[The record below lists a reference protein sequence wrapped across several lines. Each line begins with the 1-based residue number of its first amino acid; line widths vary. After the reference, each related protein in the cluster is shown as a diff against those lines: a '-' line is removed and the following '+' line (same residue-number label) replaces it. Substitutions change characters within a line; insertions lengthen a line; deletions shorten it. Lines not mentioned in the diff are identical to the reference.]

1 MRACLET
8 TTETIAREGV
18 ARGARRSFEMDDG
31 LERACVERARAW
43 VRGRR
48 RRRRRDDVDD
58 DDDFDF
64 DDDGAARVE
73 AWRAIVR
80 EERAKRRKVCGG
92 DDDARE
98 VEEEEEDEDVRG
110 MSEDEVERV
119 LLAMQEATARELERE
134 ETARAVRVREDLE
147 REEAEENERLA
158 RAVEAFERWTF
169 PGDDGGGGGGGGEG
183 GGGRGEEA
191 RETRGVGDDEE
202 DVLCPVC
209 ATRRVMMNRHVLFC
223 ACGGFRIT
231 RADEKVGLAY
241 LRRRLAETFDAH
253 GDRGC
258 GRPSELRFDVRD
270 AYGLDAC
277 VATCASCD
285 FLEIVM

>member
-1 MRACLET
+1 MRARLET
-8 TTETIAREGV
+8 TTATIARGGSRA
-18 ARGARRSFEMDDG
+18 ARGEMVDVDDG
-31 LERACVERARAW
+31 LKRACVERAKQW

-48 RRRRRDDVDD
+48 RRDDD
-58 DDDFDF
+58 DDDFDDG
-64 DDDGAARVE
+64 DDDGTARVE

-80 EERAKRRKVCGG
+80 EERAKRRKVCGR

-98 VEEEEEDEDVRG
+98 VEEEDEDEDVRG
-110 MSEDEVERV
+110 MSEEEVERV

-147 REEAEENERLA
+147 REETEESERLA

-169 PGDDGGGGGGGGEG
+169 PGDDGGGGGEG
-183 GGGRGEEA
+183 GGGGGEEA
-191 RETRGVGDDEE
+191 RETRGVGDEEE

-223 ACGGFRIT
+223 ACGGFRIA

>member
-1 MRACLET
+1 
-8 TTETIAREGV
+8 
-18 ARGARRSFEMDDG
+18 MDDG
-31 LERACVERARAW
+31 LERACVARARAW
-43 VRGRR
+43 MRGRR
-48 RRRRRDDVDD
+48 RRRRDDDVDD
-58 DDDFDF
+58 GDDFDF

-98 VEEEEEDEDVRG
+98 VEEEEEEDDEDVRG

-147 REEAEENERLA
+147 REETEESERLA

-169 PGDDGGGGGGGGEG
+169 PGDDGGGGGE
-183 GGGRGEEA
+183 GGRGEEA

-223 ACGGFRIT
+223 ACGGFRIA

>member
-1 MRACLET
+1 
-8 TTETIAREGV
+8 
-18 ARGARRSFEMDDG
+18 MDAG
-31 LERACVERARAW
+31 LTRACVERARGR

-48 RRRRRDDVDD
+48 RRRRDDDDDDDD
-58 DDDFDF
+58 DDDFDDG
-64 DDDGAARVE
+64 DDDGTARVE

-80 EERAKRRKVCGG
+80 EERAKRRKVCGR

-98 VEEEEEDEDVRG
+98 VEEEDEDEDVRG
-110 MSEDEVERV
+110 MSEEEVERV

-147 REEAEENERLA
+147 REETEESERLA

-169 PGDDGGGGGGGGEG
+169 PGDDGGGGGEG
-183 GGGRGEEA
+183 GGGGGEEA
-191 RETRGVGDDEE
+191 RETRGVGDEEE

-223 ACGGFRIT
+223 ACGGFRIA

>member
-1 MRACLET
+1 MRACLQT
-8 TTETIAREGV
+8 TTATIAREGV
-18 ARGARRSFEMDDG
+18 ASGAGRSFDMDDG
-31 LERACVERARAW
+31 LTRACVERAKQW

-48 RRRRRDDVDD
+48 RRRRDDDDDCDDDDDDDDVDD
-58 DDDFDF
+58 D
-64 DDDGAARVE
+64 GTARVE

-80 EERAKRRKVCGG
+80 EEHAKRRKVCGR

-98 VEEEEEDEDVRG
+98 VEEEDEDEDVRG
-110 MSEDEVERV
+110 MSEEEVERV

-147 REEAEENERLA
+147 REETEESERLA

-169 PGDDGGGGGGGGEG
+169 PGDDGGGGGEG

-223 ACGGFRIT
+223 ACGGFRIA

>member
-1 MRACLET
+1 M
-8 TTETIAREGV
+8 
-18 ARGARRSFEMDDG
+18 ARRRRANADGEDDSTT
-31 LERACVERARAW
+31 RFFRF
-43 VRGRR
+43 RR
-48 RRRRRDDVDD
+48 RRRRRETVRRRRRRGDDVHE
-58 DDDFDF
+58 
-64 DDDGAARVE
+64 GWTEVRRARV
-73 AWRAIVR
+73 RGVR
-80 EERAKRRKVCGG
+80 RDG
-92 DDDARE
+92 DG
-98 VEEEEEDEDVRG
+98 VVR
-110 MSEDEVERV
+110 
-119 LLAMQEATARELERE
+119 
-134 ETARAVRVREDLE
+134 
-147 REEAEENERLA
+147 
-158 RAVEAFERWTF
+158 
-169 PGDDGGGGGGGGEG
+169 GGGGWEVGGVRGCVFVERAWEGGEG
-183 GGGRGEEA
+183 GGVARGGDARARRGE
-191 RETRGVGDDEE
+191 RRGETRGVGDDEE

>member
-1 MRACLET
+1 
-8 TTETIAREGV
+8 
-18 ARGARRSFEMDDG
+18 MDDG
-31 LERACVERARAW
+31 LERACVARARAW
-43 VRGRR
+43 MRGRR
-48 RRRRRDDVDD
+48 RRRRDDDVDD
-58 DDDFDF
+58 GDDFDF

-98 VEEEEEDEDVRG
+98 VEEEEEDDEDVRG

-147 REEAEENERLA
+147 REEAEESERLA

-169 PGDDGGGGGGGGEG
+169 PGDDGGGGGGGE
-183 GGGRGEEA
+183 GGRGEEA

>member
-1 MRACLET
+1 M
-8 TTETIAREGV
+8 V
-18 ARGARRSFEMDDG
+18 DMDDG
-31 LERACVERARAW
+31 LTRACVERAKQW

-48 RRRRRDDVDD
+48 RRRRDDDDDDDD
-58 DDDFDF
+58 DDDFDDG
-64 DDDGAARVE
+64 DDDGTARVE

-80 EERAKRRKVCGG
+80 EERAKRRKVCGR

-98 VEEEEEDEDVRG
+98 VEEEDEDEDVRG
-110 MSEDEVERV
+110 MSEEEVERV

-147 REEAEENERLA
+147 REETEESERLA

-169 PGDDGGGGGGGGEG
+169 PGDDGGGGGEG
-183 GGGRGEEA
+183 GGGGGEEA
-191 RETRGVGDDEE
+191 RETRGVGDEEE

-223 ACGGFRIT
+223 ACGGFRIA

>member
-1 MRACLET
+1 
-8 TTETIAREGV
+8 
-18 ARGARRSFEMDDG
+18 MDDG
-31 LERACVERARAW
+31 LKRACVERAKRW

-48 RRRRRDDVDD
+48 RRRRDD
-58 DDDFDF
+58 DDDDD
-64 DDDGAARVE
+64 DDDGDDDGTARVE

-80 EERAKRRKVCGG
+80 EERAKRRKVCGR

-98 VEEEEEDEDVRG
+98 VEEEEEEDEDVRG
-110 MSEDEVERV
+110 MSEEEVERV

-147 REEAEENERLA
+147 REETEESERLA

-169 PGDDGGGGGGGGEG
+169 PGDDGGGGGGEG
-183 GGGRGEEA
+183 GGGGGEG
-191 RETRGVGDDEE
+191 TRGVGGDEE
-202 DVLCPVC
+202 GVLCAVC

-223 ACGGFRIT
+223 ACGGFRIA